1 MLRIGHAWSSSVI
14 CIESPGARAHDAA
27 VSSFLP
33 NRSDL
38 VQILTTLLVG
48 GVLVAV
54 TRTAWPVD
62 ACFEDQR
69 EAQAEPQGGTSAVH
83 MTVLSSTNKNG
94 VLAEMACRFEERRSR
109 SAIGR
114 STS

>member
-27 VSSFLP
+27 VSSLLP

-38 VQILTTLLVG
+38 VPILTTLLVG

-62 ACFEDQR
+62 ACY
-69 EAQAEPQGGTSAVH
+69 AVIVGAILGAAVWAIGEV
-83 MTVLSSTNKNG
+83 VLH
-94 VLAEMACRFEERRSR
+94 AACR
-109 SAIGR
+109 
-114 STS
+114 